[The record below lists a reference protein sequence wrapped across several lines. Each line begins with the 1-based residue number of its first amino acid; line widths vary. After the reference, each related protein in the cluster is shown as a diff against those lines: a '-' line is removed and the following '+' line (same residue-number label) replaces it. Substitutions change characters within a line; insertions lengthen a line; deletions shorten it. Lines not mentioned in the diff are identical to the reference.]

1 MGYKNRQIEFN
12 NKLNNLEGWNIYIK
26 YANELNELITNN
38 KTNSRNHI
46 LNNVFQ
52 INGKFVNSLKVNK
65 LNKKDTKY
73 QRSWNQ
79 IINRLNNILNKK
91 VVKYNLLSSYTKQL
105 LYIGLLNKN
114 LF

>member
-52 INGKFVNSLKVNK
+52 INGKFLNSLKVNK

-79 IINRLNNILNKK
+79 SRCNHWHCNQRLKW
-91 VVKYNLLSSYTKQL
+91 YPRDD
-105 LYIGLLNKN
+105 
-114 LF
+114 